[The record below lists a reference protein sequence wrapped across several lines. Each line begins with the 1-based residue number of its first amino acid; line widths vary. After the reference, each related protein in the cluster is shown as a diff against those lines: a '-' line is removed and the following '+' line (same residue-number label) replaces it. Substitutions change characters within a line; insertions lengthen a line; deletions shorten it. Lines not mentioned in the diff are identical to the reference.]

1 MTSLKLIQ
9 LNFETGGYN
18 LLARV
23 IINGKPALMMVD
35 TSSPS
40 TVLDSDHLQ
49 KFVTQT
55 ELKRNSRKSVIS
67 GTSSVYS
74 YIATIDK
81 MEIGSVV
88 INDYKAAAVDL
99 GQKNRTFRSMGN
111 PQIDG
116 LLGCDLLKHC
126 RGVINFIDRT
136 LELHDLEEPDTKPG
150 NAVIE

>member
-23 IINGKPALMMVD
+23 TINGKPALLMVD
-35 TSSPS
+35 TGSPK
-40 TVLDSDHLQ
+40 TVLDTDHLQ
-49 KFVTQT
+49 KFVNQT
-55 ELKRNSRKSVIS
+55 ELKRNARKGLGS
-67 GTSSVYS
+67 TSVYS
-74 YIATIDK
+74 YVATIDK
-81 MEIGSVV
+81 LEIGSIV

-99 GQKNRTFRSMGN
+99 GQTNRSFRGMGN

-116 LLGCDLLKHC
+116 LLGCDLLRHC
-126 RGVINFIDRT
+126 KAVLKFEERV
-136 LELHDLEEPDTKPG
+136 LELNALEEPQETAK

>member
-23 IINGKPALMMVD
+23 IINGKPALLMVD
-35 TSSPS
+35 TGSPK
-40 TVLDSDHLQ
+40 TVLDTDHLQ
-49 KFVTQT
+49 KFVNQT
-55 ELKRNSRKSVIS
+55 ELRRNSRKGLGS
-67 GTSSVYS
+67 TSVYS
-74 YIATIDK
+74 YVATIDK
-81 MEIGSVV
+81 LEIGSIV

-99 GQKNRTFRSMGN
+99 GQINRSFRGMGN

-116 LLGCDLLKHC
+116 LLGCDLLRHC
-126 RGVINFIDRT
+126 KAVLKFEERV
-136 LELHDLEEPDTKPG
+136 LELHALEEPQETAK